1 MFLLG
6 VVCCEVE
13 VSASADREASLV
25 KSLWSTTDCCVMEQ
39 NNPSDRTVSLG
50 STQSLTEISTRDVS

>member
-1 MFLLG
+1 VG

-25 KSLWSTTDCCVMEQ
+25 KSLWSTTDAMEQ

-50 STQSLTEISTRDVS
+50 STQSLTEISTRDVTWW